1 MVVLKV
7 DSWDKLYDI
16 YFIFTFLEV
25 TKPRKKRVKNMEYR
39 LKKNYLRTHSNNKID
54 LSNNTVR
61 KEWLGKNENII
72 TEIELCH

>member
-1 MVVLKV
+1 
-7 DSWDKLYDI
+7 
-16 YFIFTFLEV
+16 
-25 TKPRKKRVKNMEYR
+25 MEYR